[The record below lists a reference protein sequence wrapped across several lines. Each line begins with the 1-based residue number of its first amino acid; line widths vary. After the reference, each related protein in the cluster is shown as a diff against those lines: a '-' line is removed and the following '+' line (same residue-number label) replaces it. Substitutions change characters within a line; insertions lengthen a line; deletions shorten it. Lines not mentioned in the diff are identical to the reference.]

1 MVTEFINGGELF
13 TILRNHG
20 PFNHQRVTYYA
31 AEIVVALECCH
42 SRGLLYRDLKT
53 ENILFNADGHIKLI
67 DFGVSKGNLN
77 PEIKGRS
84 KTLIHGTLEYLAPEV
99 VRKEGEYGFEI
110 DWYALGLVIYEML
123 TGGEHPFKIGN
134 PDSETYTK
142 DVCTKIKEG
151 NVPMKFFSAV
161 EENLLKSLLHL
172 DPN

>member
-13 TILRNHG
+13 TILRNNG
-20 PFNHQRVTYYA
+20 RFSDERVRFYA
-31 AEIVVALECCH
+31 AEIVVALEYCH
-42 SRGLLYRDLKT
+42 VHGVMYRDLKT
-53 ENILFNADGHIKLI
+53 ENIIFNADGHIRLI

-99 VRKEGEYGFEI
+99 VNKIGEYGFEI

-142 DVCTKIKEG
+142 DVCARIRAG
-151 NVPMKFFSAV
+151 NVPMKFFSPV
-161 EENLLKSLLHL
+161 EENLLKGLLHL
-172 DPN
+172 DPE